1 MEVCNVIVLIERSL
15 DCIYVYMYVQ
25 VRDDVCLYSLS
36 SCSGV
41 KATSINRY
49 HSNYYTNKTK
59 CSKIIDLKMIRM
71 MSISNQV
78 KTKDKVRGEE
88 VVFTSL
94 TPTNT
99 TTLISRS
106 SMVP

>member
-1 MEVCNVIVLIERSL
+1 
-15 DCIYVYMYVQ
+15 
-25 VRDDVCLYSLS
+25 
-36 SCSGV
+36 
-41 KATSINRY
+41 
-49 HSNYYTNKTK
+49 
-59 CSKIIDLKMIRM
+59 M

-88 VVFTSL
+88 VVLTSL